1 MPVPKTEMGR
11 LQARLLNR
19 GVRLTEQRRAVL
31 QVIETTDRRLDASR
45 ILRKARNGDSERALP
60 HAEESVETGLS
71 VSHCGRQA
79 GSRQILL
86 QVPNQRIG
94 EWCVCCPPRLQEEPL
109 CLLRGPTRASHDIPA
124 ESALL
129 ILTERD

>member
-1 MPVPKTEMGR
+1 MDMPVPKTEMGR

-79 GSRQILL
+79 GSRRILL
-86 QVPNQRIG
+86 QVLNQRIV
-94 EWCVCCPPRLQEEPL
+94 EWCVCCPPAP
-109 CLLRGPTRASHDIPA
+109 RGT
-124 ESALL
+124 ALL
-129 ILTERD
+129 TSWSHPRKP